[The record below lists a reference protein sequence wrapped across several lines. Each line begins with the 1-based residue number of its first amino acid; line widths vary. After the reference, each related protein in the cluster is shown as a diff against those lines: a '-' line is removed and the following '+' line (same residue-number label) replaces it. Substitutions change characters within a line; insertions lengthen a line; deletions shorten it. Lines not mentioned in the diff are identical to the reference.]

1 MKFVCL
7 IYHEESKLAT
17 MSQEEFGALRGRYVA
32 FTQSIIDGG
41 QLVAGEA
48 LQATHTATT
57 VRIRHGQL
65 TTTAG
70 PIVET
75 REQVGGFYLI
85 EARDLNE
92 AIQIAA
98 RIPDAS
104 TGGIEV
110 RPVVD
115 FSEPG
120 ENTDSRRHD
129 EEARA

>member
-1 MKFVCL
+1 MKYLCL
-7 IYHEESKLAT
+7 IYHDETTLAT
-17 MSQEEFGALRGRYVA
+17 MSREAFSDLRGSYVA
-32 FTQSIIDGG
+32 FTQSIIEGG

-48 LQATHTATT
+48 LQPTHTATT
-57 VRIRHGQL
+57 VRMRHGTL
-65 TTTAG
+65 TTADG
-70 PIVET
+70 PCVET
-75 REQVGGFYLI
+75 REQVGGFFLI

-115 FSEPG
+115 FSRPVA
-120 ENTDSRRHD
+120 NAD
-129 EEARA
+129 A

>member
-7 IYHEESKLAT
+7 IYHEETRLAT
-17 MSQEEFGALRGRYVA
+17 MSAEEFGALRGSYVA

-41 QLVAGEA
+41 QLIAGEA
-48 LQATHTATT
+48 LQPTHTATS
-57 VRIRHGQL
+57 VRVRHGQL
-65 TTTAG
+65 TTTDG
-70 PIVET
+70 PFVET
-75 REQVGGFYLI
+75 REQVGGFFLI

-110 RPVVD
+110 RPVVE
-115 FSEPG
+115 FSPPG
-120 ENTDSRRHD
+120 TNAVD
-129 EEARA
+129 

>member
-7 IYHEESKLAT
+7 IYHDETKLAT
-17 MSQEEFGALRGRYVA
+17 MSPEEFGALRGSYVA

-48 LQATHTATT
+48 LQPTHTATT
-57 VRIRHGQL
+57 VRVRHGTL
-65 TTTAG
+65 TTTDG
-70 PIVET
+70 PIVAT
-75 REQVGGFYLI
+75 REQVGGFFLI

-98 RIPDAS
+98 RIPDAH

-115 FSEPG
+115 FSAPVA
-120 ENTDSRRHD
+120 NA
-129 EEARA
+129 EA

>member
-1 MKFVCL
+1 MKYLCL
-7 IYHEESKLAT
+7 IYHEETTLAT
-17 MSQEEFGALRGRYVA
+17 MTTEEFDALRGSYVA

-48 LQATHTATT
+48 LQPTHTATT
-57 VRIRHGQL
+57 VRIRDGKL
-65 TTTAG
+65 TTTDG

-75 REQVGGFYLI
+75 REQVGGFFLI

-92 AIQIAA
+92 AIRIAA
-98 RIPDAS
+98 RIPDAN

-115 FSEPG
+115 FSQPVA
-120 ENTDSRRHD
+120 TADV
-129 EEARA
+129 